1 MLRVVW
7 FEFDLNF
14 EYGLW
19 LLVGFMGMF
28 FILFKDEDFINFND
42 LNNDWFFVFRR
53 GKVLKGGKN
62 LVFLLKKV

>member
-1 MLRVVW
+1 M
-7 FEFDLNF
+7 
-14 EYGLW
+14 GW